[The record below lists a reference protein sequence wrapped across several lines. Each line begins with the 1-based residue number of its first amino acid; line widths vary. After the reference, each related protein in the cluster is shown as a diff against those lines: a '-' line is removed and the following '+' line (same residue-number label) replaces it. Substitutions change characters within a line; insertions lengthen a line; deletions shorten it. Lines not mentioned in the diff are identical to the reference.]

1 MPVIVFSSLPLQVTT
16 GYHPLPSEFILPCSK
31 NAQKSTIY
39 IFLADNLMYIPGG
52 PVRFMGYG
60 ATKKSDPS
68 VENVK

>member
-1 MPVIVFSSLPLQVTT
+1 MLNNQLLIS
-16 GYHPLPSEFILPCSK
+16 
-31 NAQKSTIY
+31 
-39 IFLADNLMYIPGG
+39 FLADNLMYIPGG